1 MYLLDT
7 NVLSVAAPT
16 KAQPDESVREWIR
29 EHSHQ
34 LYLSVITLLEL
45 NYGLAWLKHRGAMA
59 RAARLQL
66 WLNAVCGHYAERVL
80 PVDATTALRA
90 GELVAAARTA
100 GVRVG
105 SEDAIIAATADLR
118 GLVVLTAN
126 TRHFAPMAV
135 AQINPF
141 RELPSVC

>member
-7 NVLSVAAPT
+7 NVLSVAAP
-16 KAQPDESVREWIR
+16 DESPARRNPVPGSGSESTRTK
-29 EHSHQ
+29 

-66 WLNAVCGHYAERVL
+66 WINAVCGHLRGTRACLWTRL
-80 PVDATTALRA
+80 PALAR
-90 GELVAAARTA
+90 GVELVVQRREQPECS
-100 GVRVG
+100 GLG

-118 GLVVLTAN
+118 RPCG
-126 TRHFAPMAV
+126 F
-135 AQINPF
+135 
-141 RELPSVC
+141 